1 MRNINRVV
9 IQRGVLMAVLT
20 DSRCDANTNAQVL
33 LVTANTGLHTHRLSR
48 LGEFGF
54 HELGHRM
61 SVVWICVTCQTL
73 FVTGWR
79 VDEMTC

>member
-1 MRNINRVV
+1 MWDIDRIV
-9 IQRGVLMAVLT
+9 IQGGVLMAMLT
-20 DSRCDANTNAQVL
+20 NARCDADANTQVF
-33 LVTANTGLHTHRLSR
+33 LVTANTGLHTHRLSS